1 MNLSNSDN
9 HSVTSAFKK
18 FKCTSYKYYPTFRKV
33 CKNEFNLSSNR
44 SDRNLPFLLYGC
56 LPNVKHFLSIGKL
69 SESYNILQIEMGR
82 DETTTF

>member
-9 HSVTSAFKK
+9 NSVTSAFKK

-33 CKNEFNLSSNR
+33 YKNEFNLSSNR